1 MKSAQALLIS
11 ITISGMIACKSNQKT
26 TADAPATTTSTV
38 PVANNSQTVANNPL
52 TIPNKVRV
60 QTDSVTPAIYRV
72 AVSFISFGAGTDPDG
87 RPMLDTYVQQYMDA
101 SEKKIV
107 YDAHPWGR
115 EGEVDFCF
123 TLDNLTAEEQKIFIE
138 GLKSTFKGR
147 ELVHVEENKTNN
159 YRR

>member
-1 MKSAQALLIS
+1 MKFAKAILIS
-11 ITISGMIACKSNQKT
+11 ITISGMIGCKSNQK
-26 TADAPATTTSTV
+26 AAANALATTTSTV
-38 PVANNSQTVANNPL
+38 PLVNNSQTASNTVNR
-52 TIPNKVRV
+52 I
-60 QTDSVTPAIYRV
+60 QTDTVAPAVYRV

-87 RPMLDTYVQQYMDA
+87 RPILDTYVQQYMDA

-123 TLDNLTAEEQKIFIE
+123 TLDNLTPEEQNIFIE

-147 ELVHVEENKTNN
+147 ELVHVEENKMNN